1 LNFDVKQF
9 SVKMQQ
15 PYRFET
21 ISQFHQFR
29 NQPPPY
35 HPLISVIDVSVA
47 KQLND
52 DEPRSF
58 VLDFYTIALKTVRN
72 AKMKYGQQ
80 LFDFDSGMMGFSS
93 PGQVISV
100 ELEKGKLLEQTGWLL
115 LVHPDFLWNT
125 PLAKKIKQYEFF
137 DYAIN
142 EALFVSETEQSI
154 LTGIIQ
160 NIRQESYRSIDKF
173 TQEIIIAQL
182 EVLLAYS
189 DRFYQRQFITRKM
202 ANHQILDKLN
212 DLLNEYFDRDTMEKN
227 GLPTVVFV
235 AEQLNVSPHY
245 LSGLLRSL
253 TGLNT
258 QQHIHVKLI
267 EKAKELLST
276 TSMTVSE
283 IAYALG
289 FEQIQSFSKL
299 FKTKTHVSPLGFR
312 QSFN

>member
-1 LNFDVKQF
+1 
-9 SVKMQQ
+9 MQQ
-15 PYRFET
+15 PYRIKT
-21 ISQFHQFR
+21 ISQFHKFR
-29 NQPPPY
+29 NQPQPV

-47 KQLND
+47 KHLND
-52 DEPRSF
+52 DEPKSIVF
-58 VLDFYTIALKTVRN
+58 DFYTIALKTVRN

-80 LFDFDSGMMGFSS
+80 LYDFDSGMMSFSS

-100 ELEKGKLLEQTGWLL
+100 ELEKGKLLEQSGWLL

-137 DYAIN
+137 NYAVN
-142 EALFVSETEQSI
+142 EALFVSENEKAI
-154 LTGIIQ
+154 MTGIIQ
-160 NIRQESYRSIDKF
+160 NIKKENHRSIDKF
-173 TQEIIIAQL
+173 TQEIIVAQL
-182 EVLLAYS
+182 EALLAYS
-189 DRFYQRQFITRKM
+189 DRFYQRQFITRGA
-202 ANHQILDKLN
+202 ANHQILDRLN
-212 DLLNEYFDRDTMEKN
+212 DLLNACFNDEEAMRKS
-227 GLPTVVFV
+227 GLPTVAFV
-235 AEQLNVSPHY
+235 AGQLNVSPHY

-258 QQHIHVKLI
+258 QQHIHMKLI
-267 EKAKELLST
+267 DKAKELLST

-299 FKTKTHVSPLGFR
+299 FKTKTNLSPLGFR

>member
-1 LNFDVKQF
+1 M
-9 SVKMQQ
+9 MQQ
-15 PYRFET
+15 PLRFKT
-21 ISQFHQFR
+21 ISQFHRFR
-29 NQPPPY
+29 NLPQPE
-35 HPLISVIDVSVA
+35 HPLISIIDVSGA
-47 KQLND
+47 TQLHD
-52 DEPRSF
+52 DEPGSLVF
-58 VLDFYTIALKTVRN
+58 DFYAIALKSVSGG
-72 AKMKYGQQ
+72 KMKYGQQ

-93 PGQVISV
+93 PGQVIRV
-100 ELEKGKLLEQTGWLL
+100 ELEKGKVLEQSGWLL

-137 DYAIN
+137 DYAVN

-160 NIRQESYRSIDKF
+160 NIRQESHRSIDKF
-173 TQEIIIAQL
+173 TEEIIITQL
-182 EVLLAYS
+182 ETLLAYS
-189 DRFYQRQFITRKM
+189 DRFHQRQFITRRI
-202 ANHQILDKLN
+202 ANHQILDRLN
-212 DLLNEYFDRDTMEKN
+212 DLLNDWFDGNVMEKN
-227 GLPTVVFV
+227 GLPTVAFV

-258 QQHIHVKLI
+258 QQHIHMKLI

-276 TSMTVSE
+276 THLTVGE

-299 FKTKTHVSPLGFR
+299 FKTKTNISPLGFR

>member
-1 LNFDVKQF
+1 
-9 SVKMQQ
+9 MQQ
-15 PYRFET
+15 PLRFKT
-21 ISQFHQFR
+21 ISEFHQFR
-29 NQPPPY
+29 NQPPPLD
-35 HPLISVIDVSVA
+35 PLISIIDVSGS
-47 KQLND
+47 KELNH
-52 DEPRSF
+52 DEPRNLIF
-58 VLDFYTIALKTVRN
+58 DFYGISLKSVLN
-72 AKMKYGQQ
+72 GKVKYGQQ
-80 LFDFDSGMMGFSS
+80 LYDFDNGTMVFSS

-100 ELEKGKLLEQTGWLL
+100 EVEKGKMLEQSGWLL
-115 LVHPDFLWNT
+115 LVHPDFLWGT
-125 PLAKKIKQYEFF
+125 LLAKKIKQYEFF
-137 DYAIN
+137 DYAVN
-142 EALFVSETEQSI
+142 EALFVSENEKTI

-160 NIRQESYRSIDKF
+160 NIKQESHRSIDKF
-173 TQEIIIAQL
+173 TQDIIVTQL
-182 EVLLAYS
+182 EALLVYS

-212 DLLNEYFDRDTMEKN
+212 DLLNACFNDGEAIRKD
-227 GLPTVVFV
+227 GLPTVAFV
-235 AEQLNVSPHY
+235 AGKLNVSSHY

-258 QQHIHVKLI
+258 QQHIHMKLI

-299 FKTKTHVSPLGFR
+299 FKTKTNLSPLGFR

>member
-1 LNFDVKQF
+1 MK
-9 SVKMQQ
+9 Q
-15 PYRFET
+15 PYRLET
-21 ISQFHQFR
+21 ISQFHKMR
-29 NQPPPY
+29 NLPPPL
-35 HPLISVIDVSVA
+35 HPLISVIDVSGAEA

-52 DEPRSF
+52 DEPKSLVF
-58 VLDFYTIALKTVRN
+58 NFYGIALKSVQN
-72 AKMKYGQQ
+72 GKMKYGQQ
-80 LFDFDSGMMGFSS
+80 HFDFDSGMMGFSA

-100 ELEKGKLLEQTGWLL
+100 EVEHGKPLEQSGWLL

-125 PLAKKIKQYEFF
+125 LLAKKIKQYEFF
-137 DYAIN
+137 DYAVN
-142 EALFVSETEQSI
+142 EALFVSESEQSI
-154 LTGIIQ
+154 LKGVIQ
-160 NIRQESYRSIDKF
+160 NIAQESHRSIDKF
-173 TQEIIIAQL
+173 TQEIIVAQL
-182 EVLLAYS
+182 DTLLAYS
-189 DRFYQRQFITRKM
+189 DRFYQRQFITRKN

-212 DLLNEYFDRDTMEKN
+212 GLLNAYFDNHTLKKN
-227 GLPTVVFV
+227 GLPKVAFV

-258 QQHIHVKLI
+258 QQLIHLKLI

-283 IAYALG
+283 IAFSLG

-299 FKTKTHVSPLGFR
+299 FKTKTNLSPLEFR

>member
-1 LNFDVKQF
+1 
-9 SVKMQQ
+9 MQQ
-15 PYRFET
+15 PLRFKT
-21 ISQFHQFR
+21 ISEFHQFR
-29 NQPPPY
+29 NQAPPL
-35 HPLISVIDVSVA
+35 HPLLSIIDVSGT

-52 DEPRSF
+52 DEPRSLVF
-58 VLDFYTIALKTVRN
+58 DFYGISLKTVSSGR
-72 AKMKYGQQ
+72 MKYGQQ
-80 LFDFDSGMMGFSS
+80 PFDFDSGTMAFSS
-93 PGQVISV
+93 PGQVMSV
-100 ELEKGKLLEQTGWLL
+100 EVEEGKSWEQSGWIL

-137 DYAIN
+137 NYAVN
-142 EALFVSETEQSI
+142 EALFVSENEKEI

-160 NIRQESYRSIDKF
+160 NIKQESQRSIDKF
-173 TQEIIIAQL
+173 TQEIIVAHL
-182 EVLLAYS
+182 DTLLAYS
-189 DRFYQRQFITRKM
+189 DRFYQRQFITRKH
-202 ANHQILDKLN
+202 ANHQVLDKLN
-212 DLLNEYFDRDTMEKN
+212 DLLNARFNYDEAMRKE
-227 GLPTVVFV
+227 GLPTVAFV
-235 AEQLNVSPHY
+235 AGQLNVSSHY

-258 QQHIHVKLI
+258 QQHIHMKLI

-299 FKTKTHVSPLGFR
+299 FKTKTNLSPLEFR

>member
-1 LNFDVKQF
+1 
-9 SVKMQQ
+9 MQQ
-15 PYRFET
+15 PLRIKT
-21 ISQFHQFR
+21 ISQFHKFR
-29 NQPPPY
+29 NKPEPL

-52 DEPRSF
+52 DEPGSL
-58 VLDFYTIALKTVRN
+58 VLDFYTIALKTVQN

-93 PGQVISV
+93 PGQVIGV
-100 ELEKGKLLEQTGWLL
+100 EVEKGKLLEQSGWLL
-115 LVHPDFLWNT
+115 LVHPDFLWST

-137 DYAIN
+137 NYAVN
-142 EALFVSETEQSI
+142 EALFVSEEEKAI

-160 NIRQESYRSIDKF
+160 NIRQESHRPIDKF

-182 EVLLAYS
+182 DTLLAYS
-189 DRFYQRQFITRKM
+189 ERFYQRQFITRRI

-212 DLLNEYFDRDTMEKN
+212 DLLNACFNGDVVAKN
-227 GLPTVVFV
+227 GLPTVAFV

-258 QQHIHVKLI
+258 QQHIHMKLI

-276 TSMTVSE
+276 THLTVGE

-299 FKTKTHVSPLGFR
+299 FKTKTNVSPLAFR
-312 QSFN
+312 QSFG